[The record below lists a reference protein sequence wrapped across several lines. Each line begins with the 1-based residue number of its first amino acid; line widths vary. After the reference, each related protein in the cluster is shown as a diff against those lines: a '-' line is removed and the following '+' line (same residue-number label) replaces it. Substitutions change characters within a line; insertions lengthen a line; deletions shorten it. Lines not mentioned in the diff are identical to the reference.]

1 MAKTKKLEQKIKED
15 QLKTL
20 QEQEGKKN
28 VIKHDIGLLETKK
41 HALLHA
47 FAQIQE
53 EQDKFK
59 VQLEDEYGK
68 IQVNLN
74 DGSYEIIPEEA
85 E

>member
-1 MAKTKKLEQKIKED
+1 MSKITEE
-15 QLKTL
+15 QLKQL

-28 VIKHDIGLLETKK
+28 AIKHDIGLLETQK

-53 EQDKFK
+53 QQDKLK
-59 VQLEDEYGK
+59 VELEDQYGK
-68 IQVNLN
+68 INVNLE
-74 DGSYEIIPEEA
+74 DGSYEIIAEEV

>member
-1 MAKTKKLEQKIKED
+1 MSKITEE
-15 QLKTL
+15 QLKAL

-28 VIKHDIGLLETKK
+28 AIKHDLGLLETQK

-53 EQDKFK
+53 EQEKLK
-59 VQLEDEYGK
+59 VQMEDEYGK
-68 IQVNLN
+68 INVNLQ
-74 DGSYEIIPEEA
+74 DGTYEVIPEEVEEA

>member
-1 MAKTKKLEQKIKED
+1 MAKTKKLEQKIKPE
-15 QLKTL
+15 QLKQL
-20 QEQEGKKN
+20 SEQEVKKN
-28 VIKHDIGLLETKK
+28 AIKHDIGLLETQK

-53 EQDKFK
+53 EQDKLK

-74 DGSYEIIPEEA
+74 DGTYEIIPEEVK
-85 E
+85 

>member
-1 MAKTKKLEQKIKED
+1 MSKITEE
-15 QLKTL
+15 QLKQL

-28 VIKHDIGLLETKK
+28 AIKHDIGLLETQK

-47 FAQIQE
+47 IANIQE
-53 EQDKFK
+53 EQDKLK

-68 IQVNLN
+68 INVNLQ
-74 DGSYEIIPEEA
+74 DGTYEVIPEEVEEA

>member
-1 MAKTKKLEQKIKED
+1 MSKITEE
-15 QLKTL
+15 QLKQL

-28 VIKHDIGLLETKK
+28 AIKHDIGLLETQK

-53 EQDKFK
+53 QQDKLK
-59 VQLEDEYGK
+59 VELEDEYGK
-68 IQVNLN
+68 INVNLE
-74 DGSYEIIPEEA
+74 DGSYEIIAEEA

>member
-1 MAKTKKLEQKIKED
+1 MSKITEE
-15 QLKTL
+15 QLKQL

-28 VIKHDIGLLETKK
+28 AIKHDIGLLETQK

-47 FAQIQE
+47 FANIQE
-53 EQDKFK
+53 EQDKLK

-68 IQVNLN
+68 INVNLQ
-74 DGSYEIIPEEA
+74 DGTYEVIPEEVEEA

>member
-1 MAKTKKLEQKIKED
+1 MSKITEE
-15 QLKTL
+15 QLKQL

-28 VIKHDIGLLETKK
+28 AIKHDIGLLETQK

-47 FAQIQE
+47 FANIQE
-53 EQDKFK
+53 EQDKLK

-68 IQVNLN
+68 INVNLQ
-74 DGSYEIIPEEA
+74 DGSYEIIAEEVEEA

>member
-1 MAKTKKLEQKIKED
+1 MSKITEE
-15 QLKTL
+15 QLKQL

-28 VIKHDIGLLETKK
+28 AIKHDIGLLETQK

-53 EQDKFK
+53 EQDKLK
-59 VQLEDEYGK
+59 VELEDQYGK
-68 IQVNLN
+68 INVNLE
-74 DGSYEIIPEEA
+74 DGSYEIIAEEV

>member
-1 MAKTKKLEQKIKED
+1 MSKITEE
-15 QLKTL
+15 QLKQL

-28 VIKHDIGLLETKK
+28 AIKHDIGLLETQK

-47 FAQIQE
+47 FANIQE
-53 EQDKFK
+53 EQDKLK

-68 IQVNLN
+68 INVNLQ
-74 DGSYEIIPEEA
+74 DGSYEIIAEEEA